1 MSVVTSMYPAFIGPY
16 SRSDNL
22 TSIAITDE

>member
-1 MSVVTSMYPAFIGPY
+1 MIVDTSMYPAFIGPY

-22 TSIAITDE
+22 TSVAITDE